1 MENASKA
8 LIMAGAILIAIIIIS
23 ISIIAFRNFSRNAQR
38 MTDMSEEEIKAFNA
52 KITPYLG
59 KQSGTQ
65 ANVLIQY
72 VISNDISVAQTG
84 EEDKKIKITFQYKYT
99 DSSKKNVIQVK
110 RNGSKLEVNY
120 GNENKRVETGSG
132 MFYNVTATYNQ
143 YGLISEINI
152 TKIP

>member
-23 ISIIAFRNFSRNAQR
+23 ISIIAFRNFSNTAQR

-65 ANVLIQY
+65 VNVLIQY
-72 VISNDISVAQTG
+72 VISNDINVAQTG
-84 EEDKKIKITFQYKYT
+84 ELDKNITIKFPENN
-99 DSSKKNVIQVK
+99 SSGKGIYVK
-110 RNGSKLEVNY
+110 SSASGYSIYY
-120 GNENKRVETGSG
+120 GTGTKRVETGSEK
-132 MFYNVTATYNQ
+132 FYNVTANYNK